1 MDLELDPELT
11 PHELRWDIDGTQAG
25 ERKDPEIKVKKVQPQ
40 YGSGSG
46 YGVDPQ
52 NKFRLDINGTTDRLD
67 PKSRSK
73 ILNVL
78 VVLSC
83 D

>member
-1 MDLELDPELT
+1 MDLEVDMELT
-11 PHELRWDIDGTQAG
+11 
-25 ERKDPEIKVKKVQPQ
+25 
-40 YGSGSG
+40 
-46 YGVDPQ
+46 PQ

-78 VVLSC
+78 EVLSC

>member
-25 ERKDPEIKVKKVQPQ
+25 ERKDPEIKVEKVQPQ

-46 YGVDPQ
+46 YGVDP
-52 NKFRLDINGTTDRLD
+52 
-67 PKSRSK
+67 PK
-73 ILNVL
+73 
-78 VVLSC
+78 
-83 D
+83 